1 MQISQKRETGASGLG
16 GLDAFAIE
24 LQSKLADQAEVRA
37 NTEALLDVVAE
48 MLTAF
53 DSLQVLQH
61 QWERAADR
69 AERMAVDGAEVDAAM
84 VGRAMAIHQCLYD
97 LENALSPLVAAR
109 KKYAAALG
117 TLRHVRGI

>member
-1 MQISQKRETGASGLG
+1 MSGF
-16 GLDAFAIE
+16 DAFAIE
-24 LQSKLADQAEVRA
+24 IQSKLAEQAEIRA
-37 NTEALLDVVAE
+37 NTEALLDVIAN

-53 DSLQVLQH
+53 DSLGVLQN

-69 AERMAVDGAEVDAAM
+69 AERMALNGAEVDAAM

-109 KKYAAALG
+109 KKYAAVLG
-117 TLRHVRGI
+117 TLRQVRGI